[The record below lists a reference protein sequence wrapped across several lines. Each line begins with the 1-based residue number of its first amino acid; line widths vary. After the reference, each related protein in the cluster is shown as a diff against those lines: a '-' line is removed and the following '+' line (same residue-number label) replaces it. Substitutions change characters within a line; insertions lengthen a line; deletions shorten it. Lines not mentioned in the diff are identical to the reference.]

1 MAYFYMFV
9 AILSEIFATTMLKE
23 TAGFTVIV
31 PSILTIIGYV
41 VSFYMLSLCIQTIPT
56 GVIYAIWSGAGIV
69 GIAILGWIIHKQSLD
84 LPAILGIAFILI
96 GVLVIK
102 LFSKTVA

>member
-1 MAYFYMFV
+1 MAYFYMVV